1 MQMAKINYPTTTIIL
16 DKRYQRADKTYPIKL
31 RVTFRQK
38 QFYYPTNINLTEQ
51 DYERMNGTRPRL
63 AFQEIKRK
71 ANEEKFRA
79 DDIIQELR
87 GFSIQ
92 AFNARFLAPKNL
104 TTDLSSLFK
113 AYWEKLQADGKAEGT
128 IALYKTT
135 LASITRFHPGCQI
148 TDITVGWLKKY
159 ETWMLVEN
167 SNSTTILSIYLRN
180 VRSVMNR
187 AITVEKVME
196 QEFYPFGKY
205 GYSIPEGKNEKQ
217 ALDFDQVERI
227 FKYKPPIPSKDDKK
241 LERERKEKIRKT
253 RAIFCFSYLAAG
265 MNLKDIALLRIG
277 DITKDTISYYRAKT
291 SSRRK
296 KPQPIK
302 VHLTS
307 KIQAILKRFAI
318 RNSYIHCD
326 AALAGTYLALLG
338 SANFDFN
345 HGCDSIAI
353 SGHKFIGSPIP
364 CGVILVKKH
373 YKDRVGKA
381 IPYIGTLDTTI
392 SGSRNAIAPLFLWYA
407 IQKFGKEGLIKR
419 AEDCL
424 ANALFLTKELNNL
437 GLTVWR
443 NQDALTVVMPKPSPS
458 ICSKWS
464 LATEQD
470 IAHVICMP
478 GITREILKL
487 FIVDIKTSLIPSGY
501 QYPILS

>member
-1 MQMAKINYPTTTIIL
+1 MPQCLKFRTWGMTIIEGKICFNKIPYAKYMQMAKINYPTTTIIL

-38 QFYYPTNINLTEQ
+38 QFYYPTNINLTEE
-51 DYERMNGTRPRL
+51 DYDRMNGPRPRL

-71 ANEEKFRA
+71 AYEEKFRA

-302 VHLTS
+302 VHLT
-307 KIQAILKRFAI
+307 KEIKDILKKWGSKSTNPIDFVFDIYTQGMTPKEQRARIQDYNKFMNKYLGYLAVELDI
-318 RNSYIHCD
+318 PPFTTYAARHSYATILRNSGAPTEFIQES
-326 AALAGTYLALLG
+326 LG
-338 SANFDFN
+338 
-345 HGCDSIAI
+345 H
-353 SGHKFIGSPIP
+353 
-364 CGVILVKKH
+364 
-373 YKDRVGKA
+373 
-381 IPYIGTLDTTI
+381 
-392 SGSRNAIAPLFLWYA
+392 
-407 IQKFGKEGLIKR
+407 E
-419 AEDCL
+419 
-424 ANALFLTKELNNL
+424 
-437 GLTVWR
+437 
-443 NQDALTVVMPKPSPS
+443 
-458 ICSKWS
+458 S
-464 LATEQD
+464 LATTQNYLAGFPDEMKRKWTEMLTNFNK
-470 IAHVICMP
+470 A
-478 GITREILKL
+478 
-487 FIVDIKTSLIPSGY
+487 S
-501 QYPILS
+501 